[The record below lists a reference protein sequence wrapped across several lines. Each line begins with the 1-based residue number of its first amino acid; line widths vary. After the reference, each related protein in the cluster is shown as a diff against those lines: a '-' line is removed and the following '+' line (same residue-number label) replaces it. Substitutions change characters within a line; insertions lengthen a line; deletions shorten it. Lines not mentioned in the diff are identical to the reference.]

1 MTRKPGRRPVTVQ
14 RTTTERPRAMTK
26 RIRILLASIGI
37 VAAAAAGLTLT
48 TNLAAAPPDTTWGA
62 HTTVDDTTWGSTPQD
77 VTGTVEDATGV
88 TVTPLDTT
96 WG

>member
-1 MTRKPGRRPVTVQ
+1 
-14 RTTTERPRAMTK
+14 MTK
-26 RIRILLASIGI
+26 RIRRLLAGLTLAI
-37 VAAAAAGLTLT
+37 AAAAGTI
-48 TNLAAAPPDTTWGA
+48 AATGLPATPPDTTWGS

-88 TVTPLDTT
+88 TITPLDTT